1 MALNVSS
8 EISHLSGVIVHTPGP
23 ELSWVHPGMKH
34 ELLFDDIIFEEH
46 AREEHLDMLAVFKTI
61 MKDPTQVYEIRTL
74 FSQCF
79 EQKEAREYFI
89 DELIKAFKGYLEYQ
103 GDIQVD
109 KLYNFLDSE
118 EVISFQA
125 VITSSKTGQWAV
137 SDTWLMKNEMIFRH
151 FGTAHKP
158 DRVLVKNVASQII
171 DGSCCSTFT

>member
-23 ELSWVHPGMKH
+23 ELSWVHPVMKH

-89 DELIKAFKGYLEYQ
+89 DELIKAFPNLPLSLVRTELEAFEPSDLLLWAIE
-103 GDIQVD
+103 GS
-109 KLYNFLDSE
+109 DS
-118 EVISFQA
+118 FA
-125 VITSSKTGQWAV
+125 KHMSSLSGLR
-137 SDTWLMKNEMIFRH
+137 S
-151 FGTAHKP
+151 
-158 DRVLVKNVASQII
+158 AS
-171 DGSCCSTFT
+171 GLASENRL